1 MYETPSF
8 EDLFMVFSGKPAR
21 RLIYIISDAC
31 IVLRDA
37 VFKSLNEPLPSGKL
51 SQGSDPVLRCWWLGS
66 QRLSFYGTPQS
77 LCFPAMRRVKLRRVI
92 LEKLSQHNF
101 KREEKSTENN
111 GLRSHLWDTTAVGC
125 HLVDTDI
132 VDLSDLGHDPI
143 LIITCGITQSWLD
156 TVISGWTTLTYVYD
170 FDLMTL
176 FLLSNIR
183 NNMTNTVPWL
193 LWLWWNWLPP
203 IVVPTQ
209 EFESHMPVFLSNTP
223 SFKWFLAR
231 QDEKFSVT

>member
-1 MYETPSF
+1 MPFSSLWMSPYPLENCLRALIQFSVAGDWDLSGWASMGLLSHYAFLQWGGWNWGRLFLRSF
-8 EDLFMVFSGKPAR
+8 PNTTS
-21 RLIYIISDAC
+21 
-31 IVLRDA
+31 
-37 VFKSLNEPLPSGKL
+37 
-51 SQGSDPVLRCWWLGS
+51 
-66 QRLSFYGTPQS
+66 
-77 LCFPAMRRVKLRRVI
+77 
-92 LEKLSQHNF
+92 

-176 FLLSNIR
+176 FLLSNIKQYDKHCAVI
-183 NNMTNTVPWL
+183 TVIMMKLTSSNCCTHARVW
-193 LWLWWNWLPP
+193 
-203 IVVPTQ
+203 
-209 EFESHMPVFLSNTP
+209 ESH
-223 SFKWFLAR
+223 AR
-231 QDEKFSVT
+231 VLIKHTFF

>member
-1 MYETPSF
+1 MPFSSLWMSPYPLENCLRALIQFSVAGDWDLSGWASMGLLSHCAFLQWGGWNWGGLFLRSF
-8 EDLFMVFSGKPAR
+8 PNTTS
-21 RLIYIISDAC
+21 
-31 IVLRDA
+31 
-37 VFKSLNEPLPSGKL
+37 
-51 SQGSDPVLRCWWLGS
+51 
-66 QRLSFYGTPQS
+66 
-77 LCFPAMRRVKLRRVI
+77 
-92 LEKLSQHNF
+92 

-176 FLLSNIR
+176 YLLSNIR

-231 QDEKFSVT
+231 QDEKFNVT